1 MRLYRLVIVLSFLL
15 VSLNVNS
22 QTNEDDINSLSIFS
36 EYVKAKNYD
45 AAYEPWMELRERN
58 PKFNSA
64 IFVYGERILKYKI
77 ENSSDEEKINYIND
91 LTKLWNEKRINFP
104 SKTPLGDVLA
114 KSAQLLYDYMSELN
128 MTKSDVYDKFDNAF
142 ITDSETFNNPKN
154 LYTYFVLIVDLYD
167 KQLKSAEELFTKYDE
182 ISEKV
187 EREIKNYTNKVNK
200 FVSEDMSE
208 SEVELS
214 KKNASKVK
222 SYNSFLKNYDIILK
236 GIERKVGDRA
246 NCDNLIVLYEKS
258 YLGIGVTAYDAND
271 GIWLGRA
278 LTRLSKKD
286 CMDSELYV
294 KILEQKNILD
304 PNADVYYYLGIIKD
318 KEGKSAEALE
328 YYNQA
333 IDLENDGY
341 EKAKILFRIATK
353 FRKDGLF
360 SRARSYYVKAL
371 RFNPSMGKCYLA
383 IAQMYASSAKHCG
396 SDNFTQRA
404 VYWVASKEA
413 LKAGRVD
420 SKLKKAANQSSRN
433 YLAKAPQKSEIFS
446 SGREGEIIRVG
457 CWIGRSVKVP
467 KL

>member
-22 QTNEDDINSLSIFS
+22 QTNEDDINLLSIFS

-77 ENSSDEEKINYIND
+77 ENSLDEEKVNYIND
-91 LTKLWNEKRINFP
+91 LAKLWNEKRINFP
-104 SKTPLGDVLA
+104 RKTPLGDILA
-114 KSAQLLYDYMSELN
+114 KSAQLQYDYMSELN

-142 ITDSETFNNPKN
+142 ITDSKTFNNPKN
-154 LYTYFVLIVDLYD
+154 LYTYFKLIVMLYD
-167 KQLKSAEELFTKYDE
+167 EQLKSAEEFFTKYDE

-187 EREIKNYTNKVNK
+187 EREIKNYTNNVNK
-200 FVSEDMSE
+200 FLSEQIDKKID
-208 SEVELS
+208 LS
-214 KKNASKVK
+214 TKDQRKVK
-222 SYNSFLKNYDIILK
+222 SFNSFLKAYDQISK
-236 GIERKVGDRA
+236 GMEIDLGDRA
-246 NCDNLIVLYEKS
+246 NCVNLIPLYEKN
-258 YLGIGVTAYDAND
+258 YEEKKND
-271 GIWLGRA
+271 GIWLQRA
-278 LTRLSKKD
+278 LNRLFNKE
-286 CMDSELYV
+286 CVDSELFV
-294 KILEQKNILD
+294 KILQQKNMLE
-304 PNADVYYYLGIIKD
+304 PNASTSYYLGIIKS

-333 IDLENDGY
+333 IELENDSY

-360 SRARSYYVKAL
+360 SRARLYYVKAL

-383 IAQMYASSAKHCG
+383 IAQMYASSAKNCG

-404 VYWVASKEA
+404 VYWLASKEA

-420 SKLKKAANQSSRN
+420 RKLKKSANQSSRN
-433 YLAKAPQKSEIFS
+433 YLAKAPQKNEIFS

-467 KL
+467 NL

>member
-77 ENSSDEEKINYIND
+77 ENSSDEEKVNYIND

-128 MTKSDVYDKFDNAF
+128 MTKSEVYDKFDNAF

-154 LYTYFVLIVDLYD
+154 LYTYFKLIVMLYD
-167 KQLKSAEELFTKYDE
+167 EQLKSAEEFFTKYDE

-187 EREIKNYTNKVNK
+187 EREIKNYTNNVNK
-200 FVSEDMSE
+200 FLSEDVSE

-214 KKNASKVK
+214 KKDQRKVK
-222 SYNSFLKNYDIILK
+222 SFNSFLKAYDQISK
-236 GIERKVGDRA
+236 GMEIDLGDRA
-246 NCDNLIVLYEKS
+246 NCVNLIPLYEKN
-258 YLGIGVTAYDAND
+258 YEEKKDD
-271 GIWLGRA
+271 GIWLQRA
-278 LTRLSKKD
+278 LNRLFNKE
-286 CMDSELYV
+286 CVDSELFV
-294 KILEQKNILD
+294 KILQQKNMLE
-304 PNADVYYYLGIIKD
+304 PNASTSYYLGIIKS
-318 KEGKSAEALE
+318 KEGKSTEALE

-333 IDLENDGY
+333 IELENDSY

-360 SRARSYYVKAL
+360 SRARLYYVKAL

-383 IAQMYASSAKHCG
+383 IAQMYASSAKNCG

-404 VYWVASKEA
+404 VYWLASKEA

-420 SKLKKAANQSSRN
+420 RKLKKSANQSSRN

>member
-1 MRLYRLVIVLSFLL
+1 MRLYRLIIVLSFLF
-15 VSLNVNS
+15 VTLNVNS
-22 QTNEDDINSLSIFS
+22 QINEDDINSLSIFS

-64 IFVYGERILKYKI
+64 IFVYGERILKHMIKNSAGDQKI
-77 ENSSDEEKINYIND
+77 DYIND
-91 LTKLWNEKRINFP
+91 LVKLFEEKRNNFP
-104 SKTPLGDVLA
+104 NKTPLGDVLS
-114 KSAQLLYDYMSELN
+114 KSAKLQYDYMNELN
-128 MTKSDVYDKFDNAF
+128 LSKAEVYDKFDNAF
-142 ITDSETFNNPKN
+142 ITDAKTFNNPVN
-154 LYTYFVLIVDLYD
+154 LYTYFKLIVMLYD
-167 KQLKSAEELFTKYDE
+167 EELKSAEELFTKYDE

-187 EREIKNYTNKVNK
+187 EREVKNYTNKVNK
-200 FVSEDMSE
+200 FVSEDISE
-208 SEVELS
+208 SQVKLS
-214 KKNASKVK
+214 EKDERKVK
-222 SYNSFLKNYDIILK
+222 SYNSFLKGYDQIIK
-236 GIERKVGDRA
+236 GMQIDLGDRA
-246 NCDNLIVLYEKS
+246 NCVNLIPLYEKN
-258 YLGIGVTAYDAND
+258 YEEKKND
-271 GIWLGRA
+271 GIWLQRA
-278 LTRLSKKD
+278 LNRLFNKE
-286 CMDSELYV
+286 CVDSELFV
-294 KILEQKNILD
+294 KILQQKNSLEPD
-304 PNADVYYYLGIIKD
+304 ASTSYYLGIIKD
-318 KEGKSAEALE
+318 KEGKSAEALA

-333 IDLENDGY
+333 IDLESDGY

-353 FRKDGLF
+353 FKKDGLF

-383 IAQMYASSAKHCG
+383 IADMYSKSAKNCG

-404 VYWVASKEA
+404 VYWLASKEA

>member
-77 ENSSDEEKINYIND
+77 ENSSDEEKVNYIND

-128 MTKSDVYDKFDNAF
+128 MTKSEVYDKFDNAF

-154 LYTYFVLIVDLYD
+154 LYTYFKLIVMLYD
-167 KQLKSAEELFTKYDE
+167 EQLKSAEEFFTKYDE

-187 EREIKNYTNKVNK
+187 EREIKNYTNNVNK
-200 FVSEDMSE
+200 FLSEDVSE

-214 KKNASKVK
+214 KKDQRKVK
-222 SYNSFLKNYDIILK
+222 SFNSFLKAYDQISK
-236 GIERKVGDRA
+236 GMEIDLGDRA
-246 NCDNLIVLYEKS
+246 NCVNLIPLYEKN
-258 YLGIGVTAYDAND
+258 YEEKKND
-271 GIWLGRA
+271 GIWLQRA
-278 LTRLSKKD
+278 LNRLFNKE
-286 CMDSELYV
+286 CVDSELFV
-294 KILEQKNILD
+294 KILQQKNMLE
-304 PNADVYYYLGIIKD
+304 PNASTSYYLGIIKS
-318 KEGKSAEALE
+318 KEGKSTEALE

-333 IDLENDGY
+333 IELENDSY

-360 SRARSYYVKAL
+360 SKARLYYVKAL
-371 RFNPSMGKCYLA
+371 KFNPSMGKCYLA

-404 VYWVASKEA
+404 VYWLASKEA

-420 SKLKKAANQSSRN
+420 RKLKKSANQSSRN

>member
-1 MRLYRLVIVLSFLL
+1 MRLYRLIIVLSFLF
-15 VSLNVNS
+15 VTLNVNS
-22 QTNEDDINSLSIFS
+22 QINEDDINSLSIFS

-64 IFVYGERILKYKI
+64 TFVYGERILKHMIKNSAGDQKI
-77 ENSSDEEKINYIND
+77 DYIND
-91 LTKLWNEKRINFP
+91 LVKLFEEKRNNFP
-104 SKTPLGDVLA
+104 NKTPLGDVLS
-114 KSAQLLYDYMSELN
+114 KSAKLQYDYMNELN
-128 MTKSDVYDKFDNAF
+128 LSKAEVYDKFDNAF
-142 ITDSETFNNPKN
+142 LTDSKTFNNPVN
-154 LYTYFVLIVDLYD
+154 LYTYFKLIVMLYD
-167 KQLKSAEELFTKYDE
+167 EELKSAEELFTKYDE

-187 EREIKNYTNKVNK
+187 EREVKNYTNKVNK
-200 FVSEDMSE
+200 FVSEDISE
-208 SEVELS
+208 SQVKLS
-214 KKNASKVK
+214 EKDERKVK
-222 SYNSFLKNYDIILK
+222 SYNSFLKGYDQITK
-236 GIERKVGDRA
+236 GMEIDLGDRA
-246 NCDNLIVLYEKS
+246 NCVNLIPLYEKN
-258 YLGIGVTAYDAND
+258 YEEKKND
-271 GIWLGRA
+271 GIWLQRA
-278 LTRLSKKD
+278 LNRLFNKE
-286 CMDSELYV
+286 CVDSELFV
-294 KILEQKNILD
+294 KILQQKNSLEPD
-304 PNADVYYYLGIIKD
+304 ASTSYYLGIIKD
-318 KEGKSAEALE
+318 KEGKSAEALA

-333 IDLENDGY
+333 IDLESDGY

-353 FRKDGLF
+353 FKKDGLF

-383 IAQMYASSAKHCG
+383 IADMYSKSAKNCG

-404 VYWVASKEA
+404 VYWLASKEA

>member
-22 QTNEDDINSLSIFS
+22 QTNEDDINLLSIFS

-77 ENSSDEEKINYIND
+77 ENSLEEEKINYIND
-91 LTKLWNEKRINFP
+91 LAKLWNEKRINFP
-104 SKTPLGDVLA
+104 RKTPLGDILA
-114 KSAQLLYDYMSELN
+114 KSAQLQYDYMSELN

-154 LYTYFVLIVDLYD
+154 LYTYFKLIVMLYD
-167 KQLKSAEELFTKYDE
+167 EQLKSAEEFFTKYDE

-187 EREIKNYTNKVNK
+187 EREIKNYTNNVNK
-200 FVSEDMSE
+200 FLSEQIDKKI
-208 SEVELS
+208 ELS
-214 KKNASKVK
+214 AKDQRKVK
-222 SYNSFLKNYDIILK
+222 SFNSFLKAYDQISK
-236 GIERKVGDRA
+236 GMEIDLGDRA
-246 NCDNLIVLYEKS
+246 NCVNLIPLYEKN
-258 YLGIGVTAYDAND
+258 YEEKKND
-271 GIWLGRA
+271 GIWLQRA
-278 LTRLSKKD
+278 LNRLFNKE
-286 CMDSELYV
+286 CVDSELFV
-294 KILEQKNILD
+294 KILQQKNMLE
-304 PNADVYYYLGIIKD
+304 PNASTSYYLGIIKS

-333 IDLENDGY
+333 IELENDSY

-360 SRARSYYVKAL
+360 SRARLYYVKAL

-383 IAQMYASSAKHCG
+383 IAQMYASSAKNCG

-404 VYWVASKEA
+404 VYWLASKEA

-420 SKLKKAANQSSRN
+420 RKLKKSANQSSRN
-433 YLAKAPQKSEIFS
+433 YLAKAPQKNEIFS

-467 KL
+467 NL

>member
-1 MRLYRLVIVLSFLL
+1 MRLYRLIIVLSFLF
-15 VSLNVNS
+15 VTLNVNS
-22 QTNEDDINSLSIFS
+22 QINEDDINSLSIFS

-64 IFVYGERILKYKI
+64 IFVYGERILKHMIKNSAGDQKI
-77 ENSSDEEKINYIND
+77 DYIND
-91 LTKLWNEKRINFP
+91 LVKLFEEKRNNFP
-104 SKTPLGDVLA
+104 NKTPLGDVLS
-114 KSAQLLYDYMSELN
+114 KSAKLQYDYMNELN
-128 MTKSDVYDKFDNAF
+128 LSKAEVYDKFDNAF
-142 ITDSETFNNPKN
+142 LTDSKTFNNPVN
-154 LYTYFVLIVDLYD
+154 LYTYFKLIVMLYD
-167 KQLKSAEELFTKYDE
+167 EELKSAEELFTKYDE

-187 EREIKNYTNKVNK
+187 EREVKNYTNKVNK
-200 FVSEDMSE
+200 FISEDISE
-208 SEVELS
+208 SQVKLS
-214 KKNASKVK
+214 EKDERKVK
-222 SYNSFLKNYDIILK
+222 SYNSFLKGYDQITK
-236 GIERKVGDRA
+236 GMEIDLGDRA
-246 NCDNLIVLYEKS
+246 NCVNLIPLYEKN
-258 YLGIGVTAYDAND
+258 YEEKKND
-271 GIWLGRA
+271 GIWLQRA
-278 LTRLSKKD
+278 LNRLFNKE
-286 CMDSELYV
+286 CVDSELFV
-294 KILEQKNILD
+294 KILQQKNSLEPD
-304 PNADVYYYLGIIKD
+304 ASTSYYLGIIKD
-318 KEGKSAEALE
+318 KEGKSAEALA

-333 IDLENDGY
+333 IDLESDGY

-353 FRKDGLF
+353 FKKDGLF

-383 IAQMYASSAKHCG
+383 IADMYSKSAKNCG

-404 VYWVASKEA
+404 VYWLASKEA

>member
-1 MRLYRLVIVLSFLL
+1 MRLYRLIIVLSFLF
-15 VSLNVNS
+15 VTLNVNS
-22 QTNEDDINSLSIFS
+22 QINEDDINSLSIFS

-64 IFVYGERILKYKI
+64 IFVYGERILKHMIKNSAGDQKI
-77 ENSSDEEKINYIND
+77 DYIND
-91 LTKLWNEKRINFP
+91 LVKLFEEKRNNFP
-104 SKTPLGDVLA
+104 NKTPLGDILS
-114 KSAQLLYDYMSELN
+114 KSAKLQYDYMNELN
-128 MTKSDVYDKFDNAF
+128 LSKAEVYDKFDNAF
-142 ITDSETFNNPKN
+142 LTDSKTFNNPVN
-154 LYTYFVLIVDLYD
+154 LYTYFKLIVMLYD
-167 KQLKSAEELFTKYDE
+167 EELKSAEELFTKYDE

-187 EREIKNYTNKVNK
+187 EREVKNYTNKVNK
-200 FVSEDMSE
+200 FVSEDISE
-208 SEVELS
+208 SQVKLS
-214 KKNASKVK
+214 EKDERKVK
-222 SYNSFLKNYDIILK
+222 SYNSFLKGYDQITK
-236 GIERKVGDRA
+236 GMEIDLGDRA
-246 NCDNLIVLYEKS
+246 NCVNFIPLYEKN
-258 YLGIGVTAYDAND
+258 YEEKKND
-271 GIWLGRA
+271 GIWLQRA
-278 LTRLSKKD
+278 LNRLFNKE
-286 CMDSELYV
+286 CVDSELFV
-294 KILEQKNILD
+294 KILQQKNSLEPD
-304 PNADVYYYLGIIKD
+304 ASTSYYLGIIKD
-318 KEGKSAEALE
+318 KEGKSAEALA

-333 IDLENDGY
+333 IDLESDGY

-353 FRKDGLF
+353 FKKDGLF

-383 IAQMYASSAKHCG
+383 IADMYSKSAKNCG

-404 VYWVASKEA
+404 VYWLASKEA

>member
-77 ENSSDEEKINYIND
+77 KNSSDEEKINYIND
-91 LTKLWNEKRINFP
+91 LGNLWNEKRINFP
-104 SKTPLGDVLA
+104 NKTPLGDVLA
-114 KSAQLLYDYMSELN
+114 KSAQLLYDYMNELN

-154 LYTYFVLIVDLYD
+154 LYTYFKLIVMLYD
-167 KQLKSAEELFTKYDE
+167 EQLKSAEELFTKYDE

-187 EREIKNYTNKVNK
+187 EREIKNYTNNVNK
-200 FVSEDMSE
+200 FLSEDISE

-214 KKNASKVK
+214 KKDQRKVK
-222 SYNSFLKNYDIILK
+222 SFNSFLKAYDQISK
-236 GIERKVGDRA
+236 GMEIDLGDRA
-246 NCDNLIVLYEKS
+246 NCANLIPLYEKN
-258 YLGIGVTAYDAND
+258 YEEKKDD
-271 GIWLGRA
+271 EIWLQRA
-278 LTRLSKKD
+278 LNRLFNKE
-286 CMDSELYV
+286 CVDSELFV
-294 KILEQKNILD
+294 KILQQKNMLA
-304 PNADVYYYLGIIKD
+304 PNASTSYYLGIIKS

-333 IDLENDGY
+333 IQLENDGY

-360 SRARSYYVKAL
+360 SRARLYYAKAL
-371 RFNPSMGKCYLA
+371 KFNPSMGKCYLA
-383 IAQMYASSAKHCG
+383 IAQMYASSAKNCG

-404 VYWVASKEA
+404 VYWLASKEA

-420 SKLKKAANQSSRN
+420 SKLKKSANQSSRN

-446 SGREGEIIRVG
+446 SGREGETIRVG

>member
-1 MRLYRLVIVLSFLL
+1 MRLYRLIIVLSFLF
-15 VSLNVNS
+15 VTLNVNS
-22 QTNEDDINSLSIFS
+22 QINEDDINSLSIFS

-45 AAYEPWMELRERN
+45 AAYEAWMELRERN

-64 IFVYGERILKYKI
+64 TFVYGERILKHMIKNSAGDQKI
-77 ENSSDEEKINYIND
+77 DYIND
-91 LTKLWNEKRINFP
+91 LVKLFEEKRNNFP
-104 SKTPLGDVLA
+104 NKTPLGDVLS
-114 KSAQLLYDYMSELN
+114 KSAKLQYDYMNELN
-128 MTKSDVYDKFDNAF
+128 LSKAEVYDKFDNAF
-142 ITDSETFNNPKN
+142 LTDSKTFNNPVN
-154 LYTYFVLIVDLYD
+154 LYTYFKLIVMLYD
-167 KQLKSAEELFTKYDE
+167 EELKSAEELFTKYDE

-187 EREIKNYTNKVNK
+187 EREVKNYTNKVNK
-200 FVSEDMSE
+200 FVSEDISE
-208 SEVELS
+208 SQVKLS
-214 KKNASKVK
+214 EKDERKVK
-222 SYNSFLKNYDIILK
+222 SYNSFLKGYDQITK
-236 GIERKVGDRA
+236 GMEIDLGDRA
-246 NCDNLIVLYEKS
+246 NCVNLIPLYEKN
-258 YLGIGVTAYDAND
+258 YEEKKND
-271 GIWLGRA
+271 GIWLQRA
-278 LTRLSKKD
+278 LNRLFNKE
-286 CMDSELYV
+286 CVDSELFV
-294 KILEQKNILD
+294 KILQQKNSLEPD
-304 PNADVYYYLGIIKD
+304 ASTSYYLGIIKD
-318 KEGKSAEALE
+318 KEGKSAEALA

-333 IDLENDGY
+333 IDLESDGY

-353 FRKDGLF
+353 FKKDGLF

-383 IAQMYASSAKHCG
+383 IADMYSKSAKNCG

-404 VYWVASKEA
+404 VYWLASKEA